1 MGRLKSLSRLPL
13 AAKIAIA
20 AGLLAAAAFF
30 GLRFYEDRIFVQ
42 RFHAVVPGVLYRSAQ
57 PTNETSWRIL
67 RRYGITTIVMLRVPD
82 ESKLWMIEER
92 EDTREHHIQLVVVP
106 MLTSK
111 PQADHVAEALK
122 AIRSAPRGCL
132 VHCEHGRSRT
142 GLVVAAYRVVVQ
154 GWSAKTA
161 IQEMANY
168 GCEADDHKNPVFV
181 SMLEGMQKNRD
192 AWLARTSPLAPT
204 TTPQ

>member
-1 MGRLKSLSRLPL
+1 MGRFRFVARLPWV
-13 AAKIAIA
+13 AKIAIA
-20 AGLLAAAAFF
+20 AGLLAAAVFC
-30 GLRFYEDRIFVQ
+30 GSRYYEHRVFIQ

-82 ESKLWMIEER
+82 ESKVWMIEER

-142 GLVVAAYRVVVQ
+142 GLVVAAYRIVVQ

-161 IQEMANY
+161 IREMADY

-181 SMLEGMQKNRD
+181 SMLEDMQKNRD
-192 AWLARTSPLAPT
+192 AWLARTSPSAPT
-204 TTPQ
+204 TAPQ